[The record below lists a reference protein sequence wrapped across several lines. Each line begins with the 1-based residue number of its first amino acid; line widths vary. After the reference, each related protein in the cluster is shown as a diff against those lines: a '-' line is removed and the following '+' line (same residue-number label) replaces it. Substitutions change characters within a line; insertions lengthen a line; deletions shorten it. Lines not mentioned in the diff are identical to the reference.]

1 MKCTVGNYHGD
12 YGEPRPVFFLTYIL
26 LLAWCLAHLLSR
38 YSIPV
43 EGKSK
48 RMKVKRNKYH
58 IIVNVYTFHTLKM
71 AYL

>member
-1 MKCTVGNYHGD
+1 MVTTVSPD
-12 YGEPRPVFFLTYIL
+12 QFFLLTYIL

-38 YSIPV
+38 YSILV

-48 RMKVKRNKYH
+48 RMKVKINKYH
-58 IIVNVYTFHTLKM
+58 IIVNVYTFHKLKM